1 MAKHGEKMDDSEI
14 DKLFKETDFDGDGR
28 IGFEDFVRMMMSR

>member
-1 MAKHGEKMDDSEI
+1 MSKHGEKIDEVEL
-14 DKLFKETDFDGDGR
+14 DKLFKETDHDGDGR